1 MLTNK
6 FTGPISEVKNNLKRL
21 MVEKRL
27 YLGEIRV
34 RRTFDERVQL
44 IIRKKAVGLGA
55 QPQENFAYFIL
66 TFFS

>member
-1 MLTNK
+1 MSTNK
-6 FTGPISEVKNNLKRL
+6 FIGPISEVKNNLNRL

-34 RRTFDERVQL
+34 RRSLDERVQL

-55 QPQENFAYFIL
+55 QAQENLAYFIL